1 MLGILAG
8 RHYMHSFIRMIKPT
22 LTKTNSQTG
31 YRGETRSYVHSQ
43 CISISTSPAMGGA
56 TQVRV
61 GTPNSQVKGSTET
74 MQTGFLTRAIQVTS
88 RLALLEAMGGISV
101 QYQHRTGFRKTAS
114 GGVITPTNDD
124 QDDDLS
130 LIGQLDGLNVFK

>member
-1 MLGILAG
+1 M
-8 RHYMHSFIRMIKPT
+8 
-22 LTKTNSQTG
+22 
-31 YRGETRSYVHSQ
+31 
-43 CISISTSPAMGGA
+43 
-56 TQVRV
+56 